1 MKNPLSEHP
10 WLLAV
15 FAFVVLTGVW
25 LTVMNL
31 SGRINTRNLTPAE
44 EIELLQR
51 RAAP

>member
-1 MKNPLSEHP
+1 MRNPVSDHP

-15 FAFVVLTGVW
+15 VAFVVLIGVW

-31 SGRINTRNLTPAE
+31 SRRINTRNLTPSE